1 LWLGRWGKL
10 ETKMLKLVTQAML
23 KGAQGLASGLIAT
36 GERLAA
42 AAERWGADEAYD
54 LSAPYAEIW
63 MHNRA
68 ENVAA
73 MVEWVDGLT
82 DRLHLKLCR

>member
-1 LWLGRWGKL
+1 
-10 ETKMLKLVTQAML
+10 MLKFITQALL
-23 KGAQGLASGLIAT
+23 KGAQGLASGLIAM

-54 LSAPYAEIW
+54 LKAPYAEVW

-73 MVEWVDGLT
+73 MVEWVDRLT
-82 DRLHLKLCR
+82 DRLRLKVYG